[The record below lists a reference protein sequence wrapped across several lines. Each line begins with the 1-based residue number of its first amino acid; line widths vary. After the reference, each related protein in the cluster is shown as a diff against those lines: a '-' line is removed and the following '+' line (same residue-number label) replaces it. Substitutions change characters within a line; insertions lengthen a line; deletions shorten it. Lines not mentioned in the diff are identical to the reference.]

1 MNRPRTADG
10 TSHRPTADGTGR
22 PRTADGTSHRRPG
35 AVVPDRPGGVV
46 RRARPVN
53 RRRAAAFAALLALTA
68 LPGCGIQKTDV
79 VEAGGAAT
87 VIVGP
92 IPEER
97 IVLYFLGPDGRSM
110 PVARD
115 PRNPDPFP
123 ASPSASGGS
132 GAEHVPL
139 DEFGPDYKIDPDQ
152 LFGSRPGTDK
162 ILAMLLAGPR
172 RDETAAGITTALPP
186 ISAGA
191 PHVAPD
197 PNTAGAARRQFRLRA
212 PFPVKELTEAAVRQL
227 VCTTAYAEQSAGL
240 VDVSVIGPDGNLPA
254 LRCDE

>member
-1 MNRPRTADG
+1 MNGGGDGSVHRRRTADG
-10 TSHRPTADGTGR
+10 TNR
-22 PRTADGTSHRRPG
+22 RRPG
-35 AVVPDRPGGVV
+35 
-46 RRARPVN
+46 PVN
-53 RRRAAAFAALLALTA
+53 RRRAAVFAALLALTA

-97 IVLYFLGPDGRSM
+97 IVLYFLGPDGKSM

-115 PRNPDPFP
+115 PRNPDPIP
-123 ASPSASGGS
+123 GSPSSSGGGE
-132 GAEHVPL
+132 GAERVPV
-139 DEFGPDYKIDPDQ
+139 DEFGPGYEIDTDQ

-172 RDETAAGITTALPP
+172 ETETAAGITTALPP

-191 PHVAPD
+191 PHVSSD

-240 VDVSVIGPDGNLPA
+240 VDVSVSGPDGNLPA